1 MRYTGM
7 LVLAALAAAAC
18 KDGETT
24 DSAGANGGGPPP
36 MPAEVATARRD
47 TVVDAIS
54 ATGEIEAVQSIQL
67 RPDVEGR
74 IVSILVREGQRVGA
88 GAPLFKVDD
97 AELKAQVERLEAQKD
112 LADQALRRT
121 KDLLEQNAA
130 STSDLER
137 AEATARSNAADL
149 SLYKVRLERTTVR
162 APFAGIV
169 GERSVSLGDYVTT
182 GTPLVSLQTVDPIR
196 ASFQVPERFARDVA
210 TGQQVRFQVAALPGE
225 EFTGT
230 VDFVDPVV
238 QLPGRTILVK
248 ARVPNRNG
256 RLQSGMFI
264 EARLATEVRPNA
276 VVVPEEAIVPLQGVN
291 FVWVVEDQK
300 AVRREVVLGVRTP
313 GYVELRSGVEV
324 GEQVVT
330 GGQARLQP
338 GAPVAP
344 IPVDRT
350 PQGGGEPP
358 DSASDTAP
366 RPAADSAGA

>member
-1 MRYTGM
+1 M